1 MNTAVRST
9 NHPRLS
15 PHVRVTFDQ
24 VRQRHVLL
32 GPESVVV
39 LNPTAAAI
47 LDLCDGQR
55 AVAEIVR
62 ELRGRYANVPDDEVR
77 DFLAR
82 LVVRRCVELCDE

>member
-1 MNTAVRST
+1 MNSAVRSESQ
-9 NHPRLS
+9 PRLS

-47 LDLCDGQR
+47 LDLCDGSR
-55 AVAEIVR
+55 TVAEIVR
-62 ELRGRYANVPDDEVR
+62 ELRGRYTNVPDDEVR

-82 LVVRRCVELCDE
+82 LVARQCVQLRGE